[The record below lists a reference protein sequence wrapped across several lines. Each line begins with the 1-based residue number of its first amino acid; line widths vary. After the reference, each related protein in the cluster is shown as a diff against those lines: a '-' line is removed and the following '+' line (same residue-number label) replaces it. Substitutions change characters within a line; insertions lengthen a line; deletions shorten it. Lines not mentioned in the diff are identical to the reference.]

1 MLIAEELLMIALD
14 DEEGTEIE
22 HGDITQRNTLEE
34 GLSAALILELMFAD
48 RVALSPSGEVSVA
61 YDAPTGDAILDLSLE
76 AIVHRTNATPT
87 FPLTSPIEV
96 ADLKEHLLNR
106 LVEDQVLR
114 RIKDPLQEQPDR
126 FLWVIPPGTDPN
138 ADTLPE
144 RLIRKRIREV
154 VLDGFA
160 ADERLRV
167 LICLVQACSLVQEV
181 FPKHDPTITNRR
193 IEAIV
198 TEHSPAGI
206 LHRALQ
212 QQRLQRTPTS

>member
-34 GLSAALILELMFAD
+34 GLNAALILELVFAD
-48 RVALSPSGEVSVA
+48 RVALSPSGDVSVTHN
-61 YDAPTGDAILDLSLE
+61 APTGDAILDSSLE
-76 AIVHRTNATPT
+76 AIVHRTNATST
-87 FPLTSPIEV
+87 FPLTASLEIPN
-96 ADLKEHLLNR
+96 LKERLLNR

-114 RIKDPLQEQPDR
+114 RVKDPLQQHPDR
-126 FLWVIPPGTDPN
+126 FFWVIPPGTDPN

-167 LICLVQACSLVQEV
+167 LICLVQACGLVQEV
-181 FPKHDPTITNRR
+181 FPKHDPAITNRR

-206 LHRALQ
+206 LHRALK
-212 QQRLQRTPTS
+212 QQRLQRTPSS